1 MKTQDDL
8 LDLLCYEN
16 DAAEQRFIDTL
27 EQAIDRMKTMQ
38 SDHGLQWHSKAFAA
52 SSARGYLYW
61 TSIIGHEIVEAIME
75 ERESETKN

>member
-8 LDLLCYEN
+8 LDLLCFEN
-16 DAAEQRFIDTL
+16 DEAEQRFIDTL
-27 EQAIDRMKTMQ
+27 EQAIDRMKWMQ
-38 SDHGLQWHSKAFAA
+38 TDHGSLSADTHAIY
-52 SSARGYLYW
+52 ARGYLYY